1 MLTQK
6 EKEKIIQQARIHPSD
21 TGSTEV
27 QLGLVSEEIDQLTSH
42 LKKHKKDFDSKR
54 ALLRLVAKRRILFSY
69 LKREDPKRY
78 ETLVKKTGVA
88 K

>member
-6 EKEKIIQQARIHPSD
+6 EKLKIIDLHKVHASD

-27 QLGLVSEEIDQLTSH
+27 QIGLVSEEIDQLTSH

-54 ALLRLVAKRRILFSY
+54 ALLRLVARRRTLMAY
-69 LKREDPKRY
+69 LKRDNLKRY
-78 ETLVKKTGVA
+78 ESLAKKIGIS